1 MKGGLYH
8 MNSSTIYLIKTVI
21 FFLTLS
27 PFLLELIAFICIL
40 RYRKYSI
47 NISKN
52 TNDFFRAIKLRY
64 TNSTKLEIPIRSS
77 RSFIEKVLL
86 GKDGLMSYIFVLDRF
101 SLFISFI
108 CLGCTSIFTIKGHIN
123 FTYLITTL
131 VISFYLFRQA
141 CALEIHLEFIIS
153 MTEDYLDNT
162 LYHRVKPINEQEL
175 SIPSL
180 KKRSKNIENKF
191 QTNNTKNSPT
201 DVASSESMSNTDTSA
216 EPSVPAATNHI
227 IESILHEFLN

>member
-1 MKGGLYH
+1 

-21 FFLTLS
+21 FSLAIS
-27 PFLLELIAFICIL
+27 PFLLELFAFICIL
-40 RYRKYSI
+40 RYRKYAI

-64 TNSTKLEIPIRSS
+64 TNSSKLEIPIRSS

-101 SLFISFI
+101 SLFISFL
-108 CLGCTSIFTIKGHIN
+108 CLGCTSIFTIKGHIR
-123 FTYLITTL
+123 FTYLIAIL
-131 VISFYLFRQA
+131 VISFYIFRQA
-141 CALEIHLEFIIS
+141 CALETHLEFIIS

-162 LYHRVKPINEQEL
+162 LYHRVKPAKDQDF

-180 KKRSKNIENKF
+180 HKRSKKVESNPQPNSTYPCTSDTTLSKISPE
-191 QTNNTKNSPT
+191 TK
-201 DVASSESMSNTDTSA
+201 SNTDTST

>member
-1 MKGGLYH
+1 
-8 MNSSTIYLIKTVI
+8 MNSSTIYLIKTII
-21 FFLTLS
+21 FSLALS
-27 PFLLELIAFICIL
+27 PFLLELFAFICIL
-40 RYRKYSI
+40 RYRKYAI

-86 GKDGLMSYIFVLDRF
+86 GKDGLMSYIFIFDKF

-108 CLGCTSIFTIKGHIN
+108 CLACTSIFTVKGHIN
-123 FTYLITTL
+123 FTYLIAIL

-141 CALEIHLEFIIS
+141 CSLETHLEFIIS

-162 LYHRVKPINEQEL
+162 LYHRVKPIKEQEF
-175 SIPSL
+175 SIPTL
-180 KKRSKNIENKF
+180 HKRSKIIENKSKPDNTYISTPDIVLSEIPPETKSDTES
-191 QTNNTKNSPT
+191 QT
-201 DVASSESMSNTDTSA
+201 

-227 IESILHEFLN
+227 IESILHEFLG

>member
-1 MKGGLYH
+1 
-8 MNSSTIYLIKTVI
+8 MNSSTIYLIKNVI
-21 FFLTLS
+21 FSLAIST
-27 PFLLELIAFICIL
+27 FLLELFAFICIL
-40 RYRKYSI
+40 RYRKYAI

-64 TNSTKLEIPIRSS
+64 TNSAKLEIPIRSS

-86 GKDGLMSYIFVLDRF
+86 GKDGLMSYIFILDRF
-101 SLFISFI
+101 SIFISFI

-123 FTYLITTL
+123 FTYLIAIL

-141 CALEIHLEFIIS
+141 CDLETHLEFIIS

-162 LYHRVKPINEQEL
+162 LYHRVKPAKGQEF
-175 SIPSL
+175 SIPTLHKHS
-180 KKRSKNIENKF
+180 KKVENKS
-191 QTNNTKNSPT
+191 QPNDIYTYVPDTPLSDVSPE
-201 DVASSESMSNTDTSA
+201 AKSNTDNST

-227 IESILHEFLN
+227 IESILHEFLS

>member
-1 MKGGLYH
+1 
-8 MNSSTIYLIKTVI
+8 MNSSTIYLIKTVV
-21 FFLTLS
+21 FSLALS
-27 PFLLELIAFICIL
+27 PFLLELFAFICIL
-40 RYRKYSI
+40 RYRKYAI

-86 GKDGLMSYIFVLDRF
+86 GKDGLMSYIFVLDKF

-123 FTYLITTL
+123 FTYVIAIL

-141 CALEIHLEFIIS
+141 CALQTHLEFIIS

-162 LYHRVKPINEQEL
+162 LYHRVKPAKDQEF
-175 SIPSL
+175 SIPAL
-180 KKRSKNIENKF
+180 HKRSKPIENKS
-191 QTNNTKNSPT
+191 QPNNTYTCTSDT
-201 DVASSESMSNTDTSA
+201 VLSEVSTESKSNTDTST

-227 IESILHEFLN
+227 IESILHEFLS

>member
-1 MKGGLYH
+1 
-8 MNSSTIYLIKTVI
+8 MNSSTIYLIKTII
-21 FFLTLS
+21 FSLALS
-27 PFLLELIAFICIL
+27 PFLLELFAFICIL
-40 RYRKYSI
+40 RYRKYAI

-123 FTYLITTL
+123 FTYLIAIL
-131 VISFYLFRQA
+131 VISFYLFRQG
-141 CALEIHLEFIIS
+141 CALETHLEFIIS

-162 LYHRVKPINEQEL
+162 LYHRVKPVKEQEF
-175 SIPSL
+175 SIPAL
-180 KKRSKNIENKF
+180 HKRSKIIDNKS
-191 QTNNTKNSPT
+191 QTNNSNTYPT
-201 DVASSESMSNTDTSA
+201 SVLSSEVSSDASSDINNST

-227 IESILHEFLN
+227 IESILHEFLS